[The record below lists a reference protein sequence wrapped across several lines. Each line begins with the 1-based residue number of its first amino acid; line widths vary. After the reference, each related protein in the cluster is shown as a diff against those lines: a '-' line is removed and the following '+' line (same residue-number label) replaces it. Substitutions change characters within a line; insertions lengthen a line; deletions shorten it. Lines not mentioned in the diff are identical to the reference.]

1 MRSRG
6 PRGRASMVGALLCV
20 MRAWPMEARPIA
32 LVAQA
37 HSWVRG
43 AHVFAMPADRVCT
56 PRHAVA
62 VRHNAMGWRVDR
74 LVVAHN
80 TIAIV
85 LNRSGSHV
93 FKVKGYG
100 NRLEVPAHTV
110 VMVAS
115 RRCRLGIGPGHR
127 DGDGDR
133 EARWEIRW

>member
-1 MRSRG
+1 MRHARVACGGKADRSG
-6 PRGRASMVGALLCV
+6 GAGTFVGA
-20 MRAWPMEARPIA
+20 
-32 LVAQA
+32 
-37 HSWVRG
+37 G

-85 LNRSGSHV
+85 LNRIGSHV

-127 DGDGDR
+127 DGDRDRDR